1 MDQKVLID
9 SLSHCITIDASTG
22 NSKKT
27 ELEIAPLS
35 EISDK
40 FCDIFVHQIECWKIW
55 KWYGGSFESSCNK
68 EDTNIESVDSI

>member
-1 MDQKVLID
+1 MESYFLSSLIQWIKKVLID

-40 FCDIFVHQIECWKIW
+40 FGDIFVHQIEC
-55 KWYGGSFESSCNK
+55 
-68 EDTNIESVDSI
+68 

>member
-1 MDQKVLID
+1 MEFYFLSSLIQWIRKVLID
-9 SLSHCITIDASTG
+9 SLSHYITIDASTG

-40 FCDIFVHQIECWKIW
+40 FCDIFVHLTEC
-55 KWYGGSFESSCNK
+55 
-68 EDTNIESVDSI
+68 